1 VLLAMNER
9 GEPALAYSAMAKRH
23 AGETAA
29 RVVDRGVRAMGAA
42 GLAEESAMQM
52 LFHDARLQ
60 LFSPVSNE
68 MTRNI
73 LGEAL
78 GLPRSYRVFD
88 VIRSLVLPAAD
99 IARLLTLYVDLL
111 GFVPAG
117 QADPHPAWQQLW
129 DLPVCPT
136 RTVHSPKGAV
146 AAHPVRDAGRKQS
159 T

>member
-1 VLLAMNER
+1 M
-9 GEPALAYSAMAKRH
+9 
-23 AGETAA
+23 
-29 RVVDRGVRAMGAA
+29 
-42 GLAEESAMQM
+42 
-52 LFHDARLQ
+52 
-60 LFSPVSNE
+60 
-68 MTRNI
+68 
-73 LGEAL
+73 
-78 GLPRSYRVFD
+78 FD

-159 T
+159 TWNGSRRQPPAARWRPTGRDSPDRTAFLRPRRSGRPS